1 MVASSPTA
9 VFGFIKPLAVV
20 CAIAVVLGTG
30 GCGGNVATT
39 TGSNVLLIVV
49 DTLRADYVGVYG
61 SKHATP
67 NIDGLAARGVMFERA
82 YSHIPITGPSHSSL
96 FTGLLP
102 FEHGVH
108 NNGQILG
115 SRFRLLAEILGEN
128 GRRTAAVVSLG
139 VLQREYG
146 LGRGFDSYRDD
157 FGPDWMKDAG
167 EINEE
172 VFEILDEISAKPYF
186 LWVHYSDP
194 HEPYTPP
201 GLEYPRIRFELNGAP
216 AGELSANGRTN
227 VFDLELRSGVN
238 ELRFIDADSTKRS
251 LYRFANFRFHESS
264 IGVRLPADWKTREKR
279 VGRASYQG
287 VFPAT
292 VELVN
297 PRPWAR
303 SVVLEIACRRV
314 LKKVVI
320 RERYALEVEYV
331 DRQIGRLLNH
341 MRERGLLDD
350 TLIVFVSDHGEGL
363 GDHKNIG
370 HISQLYDSLLRV
382 PLIVSQ
388 PGHLPEG
395 LKVEQPV
402 GLVDVL
408 PTITD
413 LLDLSSPKAASGV
426 SLLPLITGAK
436 VDPRPVFCMTFRPES
451 KSDRTGVVA
460 RGYKFIHSLNDDR
473 DWEELY
479 DLEADPGELVDL
491 APSAPPILGE
501 LRTMLR
507 NKLRSSTMA
516 AVNEA
521 ELSEE
526 EIDRLRALGYIH

>member
-1 MVASSPTA
+1 
-9 VFGFIKPLAVV
+9 
-20 CAIAVVLGTG
+20 
-30 GCGGNVATT
+30 
-39 TGSNVLLIVV
+39 
-49 DTLRADYVGVYG
+49 
-61 SKHATP
+61 
-67 NIDGLAARGVMFERA
+67 
-82 YSHIPITGPSHSSL
+82 
-96 FTGLLP
+96 
-102 FEHGVH
+102 
-108 NNGQILG
+108 
-115 SRFRLLAEILGEN
+115 
-128 GRRTAAVVSLG
+128 
-139 VLQREYG
+139 
-146 LGRGFDSYRDD
+146 
-157 FGPDWMKDAG
+157 
-167 EINEE
+167 
-172 VFEILDEISAKPYF
+172 
-186 LWVHYSDP
+186 
-194 HEPYTPP
+194 
-201 GLEYPRIRFELNGAP
+201 
-216 AGELSANGRTN
+216 
-227 VFDLELRSGVN
+227 
-238 ELRFIDADSTKRS
+238 
-251 LYRFANFRFHESS
+251 
-264 IGVRLPADWKTREKR
+264 
-279 VGRASYQG
+279 
-287 VFPAT
+287 
-292 VELVN
+292 
-297 PRPWAR
+297 
-303 SVVLEIACRRV
+303 VVLEIACRRV